1 MDLTPVSCPP
11 PRFARKYGPSFQV
24 FDSLDIASLC
34 YREIGKVKVDC
45 RFRLSK
51 SKWGVLGDTKNP
63 AGIIY
68 MDLSFDQPKDCRL
81 TSATVLV
88 TLEEREEERF
98 TPRNRKIVH
107 LHSPP
112 SFGPGSLQVTDHYG
126 PKHLSGE
133 PTFMPLKKTYNM
145 TPELNMFGTGGGGV
159 GVSREK
165 QIICTSRWTFT
176 GQLQPG
182 KERRLF
188 GYRGTAYRTLKW
200 ELTEN
205 DLDSQSLHSKTIHTG
220 FAFEHDMK
228 PFLLRV
234 EIRGKLQKFT
244 DRLKEKAKR
253 NFKFPPDLK
262 EDQGTS
268 LSLVLIDREDRFTR
282 RLDSLAQSL
291 PHEMELENFKALPV
305 EIPDTLPAVFRE
317 ANMTTTDDS
326 HESVTKSCS
335 ECGTSSKN
343 LLAAD
348 NTSALPIGR
357 IDSPRGTLLDAPKTV
372 SDDPAELTIEDLSK
386 GLETFPGPWETRK
399 HRMRVSSTPFANYPA
414 EKSQQNQR
422 REEAVE
428 HSPQEVEVVNRT
440 ISRFSQVPMFILLVQ
455 LLEGLLNFF
464 AKKPIPAKRS
474 SLNSNT
480 EHITRGMMIQEGSQD
495 NGTIYGKWSRQE
507 EALIPRRKRLY
518 K

>member
-1 MDLTPVSCPP
+1 MMDLTPISCRP
-11 PRFARKYGPSFQV
+11 PRFARKYGPSFQS
-24 FDSLDIASLC
+24 FDNVDIASLC

-51 SKWGVLGDTKNP
+51 SQWGVLGDRRNP

-68 MDLSFDQPKDCRL
+68 MDLSFDQPKDCKL

-88 TLEEREEERF
+88 TLEEQEEEF
-98 TPRNRKIVH
+98 FIPRNRKSVH
-107 LHSPP
+107 VYSPP

-165 QIICTSRWTFT
+165 QIIYTSRWTFT

-182 KERRLF
+182 KEKRLF

-234 EIRGKLQKFT
+234 EIAGKLQKIT
-244 DRLKEKAKR
+244 DRLKEKVKR

-305 EIPDTLPAVFRE
+305 EIPDSLPAVFRE
-317 ANMTTTDDS
+317 AGMTTTDDS
-326 HESVTKSCS
+326 HESVPRTCS
-335 ECGTSSKN
+335 ECGTSPKN

-348 NTSALPIGR
+348 NTSAVPTGR
-357 IDSPRGTLLDAPKTV
+357 IDSPRRTLLDAPKTA
-372 SDDPAELTIEDLSK
+372 SNDPAEPTIESLSNA
-386 GLETFPGPWETRK
+386 LETFPGPWETRK
-399 HRMRVSSTPFANYPA
+399 RRMRVSSTPFAKHPA
-414 EKSQQNQR
+414 KKTQQSQR
-422 REEAVE
+422 REGAVE
-428 HSPQEVEVVNRT
+428 HSPEEVEVVNQT

-455 LLEGLLNFF
+455 LLEGLLNLF
-464 AKKPIPAKRS
+464 AKKPIPARRS
-474 SLNSNT
+474 SLKGDT
-480 EHITRGMMIQEGSQD
+480 EHITRGMMIQEGPED
-495 NGTIYGKWSRQE
+495 NGTIYGKWSRQG
-507 EALIPRRKRLY
+507 EALIPRKERI
-518 K
+518 